1 MSVSTK
7 AFPTLGGWHPSYKE
21 LFLEFTGSD
30 GKKYRT
36 GLRPKEY
43 PFYAGAPIINGVPD
57 FSQAVF
63 LVDKYGNVRM
73 KNAYIEGTIIAGANS
88 EIDWSYIKNVLVK
101 DAQIESLSAD
111 KITAGNGIINALTIK
126 NSLTIGSGGCIRQG
140 QTAYD
145 TGIGFWLGDVN
156 GTPKFSI
163 GNSTGNKLTWDGST
177 LTVSGV
183 LNAASGSSIKADYI
197 TAGTLTGSRVQTAQS
212 GRRVVMETQGDYS
225 NSICFYDEDNN
236 FQLSIYENIIA
247 WATNPWLISTST
259 DILEIRFP
267 VPISDIRQLLFT
279 RGTRGDVKIYAG
291 IGSIEI
297 GSDLVPSG
305 TNNLGS
311 PSYKWAN
318 LYISGTVNTTYLAA
332 SYLSQPLNANG
343 YSISNL
349 NSLYCSYLYANYL
362 GQSLNANSY
371 NISNI
376 GSLYCSYLYAS
387 YLGQSLNAN
396 GYNISNVATLSC
408 SSLSCSGT
416 VYGSLLNIGASS
428 TYNYIAGTLKTYSIH
443 PASNNYYELGSSSYK
458 WYRIY
463 VSYINGVG
471 DIILENHIRPA
482 SLSLNLNVGT
492 ADYYFNEIN
501 AKYFTD
507 RGCLA
512 WFEDGVELNNGKKV
526 SDLEA
531 IKSIKPSE
539 KKKTIYG
546 VPQLDYSTLPKVV
559 YRPAPIDEK
568 GNKRGEDGAEL
579 TALISIM
586 LGAIKEL
593 DKKVENLEN
602 KFNELEKSLT

>member
-1 MSVSTK
+1 MSISTK

-43 PFYAGAPIINGVPD
+43 PFYAGVPIVNGVPD

-73 KNAYIEGTIIAGANS
+73 KNAYIEGTIIAGIGS
-88 EIDWSYIKNVLVK
+88 EIDWSYVKNVLVQT
-101 DAQIESLSAD
+101 AQIADLAVTNAKIANIDASKITTGYLSAD
-111 KITAGNGIINALTIK
+111 RIAARSITADKLNVSQLSAISANLGTITAGNIYGVYIEGTTIQGSTIRTAPTGQKRIEIVPSSDPNNPNEIIFYKAPNAIAGAIWLDVVDTT
-126 NSLTIGSGGCIRQG
+126 LAFLYLYGL
-140 QTAYD
+140 
-145 TGIGFWLGDVN
+145 TGIRLQPFGVN
-156 GTPKFSI
+156 VLEA
-163 GNSTGNKLTWDGST
+163 NYN
-177 LTVSGV
+177 GV
-183 LNAASGSSIKADYI
+183 FIAGCYPWSS
-197 TAGTLTGSRVQTAQS
+197 
-212 GRRVVMETQGDYS
+212 
-225 NSICFYDEDNN
+225 
-236 FQLSIYENIIA
+236 
-247 WATNPWLISTST
+247 AT
-259 DILEIRFP
+259 
-267 VPISDIRQLLFT
+267 
-279 RGTRGDVKIYAG
+279 Y
-291 IGSIEI
+291 
-297 GSDLVPSG
+297 
-305 TNNLGS
+305 NLGS
-311 PSYKWAN
+311 STYKWAN
-318 LYISGTVNTTYLAA
+318 LYLSGNAYVDRTVNTTYLAA
-332 SYLSQPLNANG
+332 GYLS
-343 YSISNL
+343 
-349 NSLYCSYLYANYL
+349 
-362 GQSLNANSY
+362 QSLNANGY

-376 GSLYCSYLYAS
+376 GSLYCNYLYAG
-387 YLGQSLNAN
+387 YLGQALNAN

-428 TYNYIAGTLKTYSIH
+428 TYNYIAGTLKTYSIL
-443 PASNNYYELGSSSYK
+443 PVSNNYYELGSSSYK

-512 WFEDGVELNNGKKV
+512 WFEDGVELNDGRKV

-568 GNKRGEDGAEL
+568 GNKQGEDGAEL
-579 TALISIM
+579 TALISII

-602 KFNELEKSLT
+602 KFNELEKGLT